1 MARSFVDVDVR
12 WAAPAGVA
20 VGTLRSAA
28 PADDARE
35 EREVVME
42 AVTRSGGGLKYA
54 GVGLKE
60 DREVVLE
67 AVKQDWR
74 GCGQPAG
81 S

>member
-1 MARSFVDVDVR
+1 
-12 WAAPAGVA
+12 
-20 VGTLRSAA
+20 
-28 PADDARE
+28 
-35 EREVVME
+35 ME